1 MERDSAAHSHLRDY
15 VSALAARGRY
25 HFGSQEAQEAL
36 GVSAL
41 AFRLAVSR
49 LAKRGAVASP
59 ARGFYVIVPP
69 EYRNLDCLPA
79 DQFIPALMER
89 LGLSYYAGLLSAAQY
104 YGAAHYRPQQ
114 FQVFLEKQRRP
125 IKCGAVE
132 VAFLVRKRLEDVA
145 VQAFNTR
152 RGTITV
158 STPEATALDLVGYQ
172 HHAGGLSQVT
182 TVLAELA
189 EKINDEKLAAAAASA
204 PVAWAQRLG
213 YLLTLAGAADK
224 TVALKAF
231 VRKTARQSV
240 ALAPG
245 APRENVARDRTWML
259 YPNAEIEL
267 ELLP

>member
-1 MERDSAAHSHLRDY
+1 MKRESAAHPSVREY
-15 VSALAARGRY
+15 ISSLAASGRY
-25 HFGSQEAQEAL
+25 LFSSRDVQGKL
-36 GVSAL
+36 GVSPDAAKL
-41 AFRLAVSR
+41 SLNRLAR
-49 LAKRGAVASP
+49 RGTVASP

-69 EYRNLDCLPA
+69 EYQKLGCLPA

-104 YGAAHYRPQQ
+104 HGAAHYRPQQ
-114 FQVFLEKQRRP
+114 FQVFLAKARRP

-132 VAFLVRKRLEDVA
+132 VAFMVRKRLDEVP
-145 VQAFNTR
+145 VQRLNTP

-189 EKINDEKLAAAAASA
+189 EKINDEKLAVAAAAA

-224 TVALKAF
+224 TEALEAF

-240 ALAPG
+240 ALSPG
-245 APRENVARDRTWML
+245 APRGSVARDRTWKL
-259 YPNAEIEL
+259 YPNAEIEA